1 MSIIM
6 NRVYGHT
13 ELAILYFPGILA
25 KSASSQLSLWIN
37 RDEDLLAKPEK
48 NVKIETI
55 INEAFRA
62 MVKKAVV

>member
-37 RDEDLLAKPEK
+37 RDEDLLADL
-48 NVKIETI
+48 
-55 INEAFRA
+55 
-62 MVKKAVV
+62 KKAGYKKASVCIRPVR